1 MNTERMVNRVMERI
15 TKRRI
20 ARARIAVFAHGL
32 LSLAA
37 VIALVPAFQYAFAS
51 AAQSG
56 FSGYLSL
63 IVSDGG
69 SLAAYWKD
77 LGLTLVESAP
87 IAGCAMVLGIL
98 LVFAY
103 NTRKTVGDWSRMRFI
118 SAAQA

>member
-77 LGLTLVESAP
+77 LGLTLMESAP
-87 IAGCAMVLGIL
+87 IAGCALVLGIL
-98 LVFAY
+98 LVLAY
-103 NTRKTVGDWSRMRFI
+103 NARKIAGDWGRIRFN
-118 SAAQA
+118 AAHA